1 MTLRYVQAKI
11 RKFEKRFKEL
21 KASTRVC
28 LEKRKIAIKRIAST
42 LTALPA
48 DDMEEHKQFLES
60 RLTALYQAPDHSQ
73 LFGALD
79 FGWNYLTYQLLEYLI
94 KEFGLQ
100 VGSEMEAYK
109 KDLRQFREKTPLT
122 LFCQAQKRRR
132 VKPSEEFQEV
142 VAEFDWPSEVTLEVV
157 EQFRQEYAYHY
168 NLRECAMMLAVV
180 RPGSFIATWFIP
192 ESIVKKMKEDVPNR
206 IMKKYFV
213 VNLDVAGVRVY
224 PEKKVSIVFA
234 VISKMRVFFLKHEG
248 AYSRE
253 VCVQWRCLW
262 WKCWISKQSWVCMMA
277 YYVCIYIK
285 KSTFRASQH
294 QSRESEKATLMEE
307 GIPFVQQPSNDYFC
321 PVTFGVLLQP
331 HLTSCC
337 GKHLSEEAATRIQGE
352 GGVCPLC
359 KTTEWSTMLN
369 KHFQRQVKELH
380 VFCRYEGH
388 GCSWEGELS
397 AWHLHVHTCPK

>member
-28 LEKRKIAIKRIAST
+28 LEKLKIAIKRIAST

-94 KEFGLQ
+94 KEFGLE

-206 IMKKYFV
+206 IMKKYSV

-234 VISKMRVFFLKHEG
+234 VISRIRVFFLKHEG

-253 VCVQWRCLW
+253 VYVQWRCLW
-262 WKCWISKQSWVCMMA
+262 WKCWISMQSWVCMIWHIMC
-277 YYVCIYIK
+277 V
-285 KSTFRASQH
+285 F
-294 QSRESEKATLMEE
+294 TLRNLH
-307 GIPFVQQPSNDYFC
+307 S
-321 PVTFGVLLQP
+321 
-331 HLTSCC
+331 
-337 GKHLSEEAATRIQGE
+337 
-352 GGVCPLC
+352 
-359 KTTEWSTMLN
+359 
-369 KHFQRQVKELH
+369 ELH
-380 VFCRYEGH
+380 NTSQERVKR
-388 GCSWEGELS
+388 L
-397 AWHLHVHTCPK
+397 L